1 MEENISV
8 EAEKCYTNSRNE
20 TFRSVIC
27 HVFLHLRRIFVYGGV
42 SCQGHLA
49 ATGTIT
55 APALEFSRAS
65 TYDASLQVRSD
76 SDTLWGSTLQ
86 LS

>member
-1 MEENISV
+1 MVVQQADVIIFSLPFLTV
-8 EAEKCYTNSRNE
+8 LWEKGY
-20 TFRSVIC
+20 
-27 HVFLHLRRIFVYGGV
+27 
-42 SCQGHLA
+42 LA
-49 ATGTIT
+49 GTIV
-55 APALEFSRAS
+55 APALEFYRAS

>member
-1 MEENISV
+1 M
-8 EAEKCYTNSRNE
+8 SRADKGE
-20 TFRSVIC
+20 PVW
-27 HVFLHLRRIFVYGGV
+27 
-42 SCQGHLA
+42 HLA
-49 ATGTIT
+49 ATATIT